1 MSDRIGFLL
10 SLEPLDV
17 PSNSRILTQRWKISS
32 RSTSCGNTAQ
42 FAATYSDIGILLLF
56 GDAIGSSTRS
66 HCHSTRVSIWI
77 VLIAGYLEP
86 PWTAVDGTVFQE
98 LHLNITGCTVFADG
112 AWLS

>member
-1 MSDRIGFLL
+1 MVILRSLLL
-10 SLEPLDV
+10 S
-17 PSNSRILTQRWKISS
+17 ILTL
-32 RSTSCGNTAQ
+32 AY
-42 FAATYSDIGILLLF
+42 FLLF
-56 GDAIGSSTRS
+56 GDAIGSSTLS